1 MKKKLAL
8 FLAFLATAQLFACG
22 DNSVT
27 PSSDTTDVAEST
39 TEPAPDLTYVCE
51 LPDDVR
57 FDGETFT
64 FAIYENPNVDNH
76 LLSEEE
82 TGETINDA
90 KIKRQRLVEER
101 LGLTIEELVIADDIA
116 PVRTAILAADNEFD
130 VATVRCTHALSLWEE
145 EMLTPMSKLPYIDID
160 KGYWNK
166 DFNASLTLGGEQYTA
181 IGDMLTSTLDL
192 TYALTFNKKL
202 AENYKVG
209 DIYSLVREG
218 KWTFDQMFAMMR
230 TATSD
235 ANGDGKMDENDNYGY
250 SSHVKQVLLGFWIAA
265 GELSVKKDKD
275 DIPYLAIGEEG
286 FINVLERVYSI
297 CYDEGTYAK
306 APAVGIAGN
315 DVTDE
320 QIKLFTSNQLLF
332 MDSSFFFMQKLRSM
346 ENDFGIIPYP
356 KLDENQERYYS
367 RVSYYNAPIVPVT
380 NNNLEKTG
388 AVLEYFNYV
397 SHDTVIP
404 AYCDVVLYGKVTR
417 DDESRDM
424 LDLIFNSRVV
434 DIGDTTMCET
444 IRDGTFRTMFVLNDR
459 DVASKIPNIQTKL
472 DEFVEKIPK

>member
-1 MKKKLAL
+1 
-8 FLAFLATAQLFACG
+8 
-22 DNSVT
+22 
-27 PSSDTTDVAEST
+27 
-39 TEPAPDLTYVCE
+39 
-51 LPDDVR
+51 
-57 FDGETFT
+57 
-64 FAIYENPNVDNH
+64 
-76 LLSEEE
+76 
-82 TGETINDA
+82 
-90 KIKRQRLVEER
+90 
-101 LGLTIEELVIADDIA
+101 
-116 PVRTAILAADNEFD
+116 
-130 VATVRCTHALSLWEE
+130 
-145 EMLTPMSKLPYIDID
+145 MLTPMSKLPYIDID

-166 DFNASLTLGGEQYTA
+166 DFNASLTLGGKQYTA

-250 SSHVKQVLLGFWIAA
+250 SSHVKQVLPGFWIAA

>member
-27 PSSDTTDVAEST
+27 PPPNSTDVADST

-51 LPDDVR
+51 LPDDVK

-64 FAIYENPNVDNH
+64 FAIYENASVDNH
-76 LLSEEE
+76 LLSDEE

-90 KIKRQRLVEER
+90 KIKRQRMVEDR
-101 LGLTIEELVIADDIA
+101 LGLTIEEMVFTDSLA
-116 PVRTAILAADNEFD
+116 PIQNSILAADNEFD
-130 VATVRCTHALSLWEE
+130 VATVRCTHALTLWEE
-145 EMLTPMSKLPYIDID
+145 AMLTPASKLPYVDIE

-166 DFNASLTLGGEQYTA
+166 SFNESLTLAGEQYIA

-192 TYALTFNKKL
+192 TYTLTFNKKL

-209 DIYSLVREG
+209 DIYSLVRDG
-218 KWTFDQMFAMMR
+218 KWTFNQMFSMMK

-235 ANGDGKMDENDNYGY
+235 ANGDSKMDENDNYGY
-250 SSHVKQVLLGFWIAA
+250 SGNVKQVLPAFWIAA

-275 DIPYLAIGEEG
+275 DIPYLAIGEES
-286 FINVLERVYSI
+286 FINTINRVFTA
-297 CYDEGTYAK
+297 CYDDGNYFK
-306 APAVGIAGN
+306 ADGD
-315 DVTDE
+315 DVTAD
-320 QIKLFTSNQLLF
+320 QIKLFTNDHLLF
-332 MDSSFFFMQKLRSM
+332 MDASFFYIQQLRSM
-346 ENDFGIIPYP
+346 ETDFGIIPYP
-356 KLDENQERYYS
+356 KSDESQERYYS

-397 SHDTVIP
+397 SHDTVLP
-404 AYCDVVLYGKVTR
+404 AYSDVVLYGKVIR
-417 DDESRDM
+417 DDESREM
-424 LDLIFNSRVV
+424 LDIIFDSRVV
-434 DIGDTTMCET
+434 DIGDTTMCST
-444 IRDGTFRTMFVLNDR
+444 IRDGVFKNMFKNDDR
-459 DVASKIPNIQTKL
+459 DISSKIPNIQSAI

>member
-27 PSSDTTDVAEST
+27 PPSDSTDADQSATV
-39 TEPAPDLTYVCE
+39 PATDLTYVCE

-64 FAIYENPNVDNH
+64 FMIYENPDVDNH
-76 LLSEEE
+76 LLSDEE
-82 TGETINDA
+82 TGDTVNDA

-101 LGLTIEELVIADDIA
+101 LGVTLKETVFKEQNWSAA
-116 PVRTAILAADNEFD
+116 PIRNLILAGDNEFD
-130 VATVRCTHALSLWEE
+130 VATIRCTDALSFWEE
-145 EMLTPMSKLPYIDID
+145 GLVTPATDLPYVNIE

-166 DFNASLTLGGEQYTA
+166 DFNASLTLDGQQYIA

-192 TYALTFNKKL
+192 TFALTFNKKL

-209 DIYSLVREG
+209 DIYSLVRDG
-218 KWTFDQMFAMMR
+218 KWTFDQMFSMMK
-230 TATSD
+230 TATND
-235 ANGDGKMDENDNYGY
+235 TNGDSKMDENDNYGLTGY
-250 SSHVKQVLLGFWIAA
+250 PKQILPGFWIAA
-265 GELSVKKDKD
+265 GEMSVKKDKND
-275 DIPYLAIGEEG
+275 LPFLAIGEEK
-286 FINVLERVYSI
+286 FVDVLTRVFSV
-297 CYDEGTYAK
+297 CYDEGTYYN
-306 APAVGIAGN
+306 PGSGSSTQDIIN
-315 DVTDE
+315 
-320 QIKLFTSNQLLF
+320 KLFTENKCLF
-332 MDSSFFFMQKLRSM
+332 MDASFFYIQQLRSM

-367 RVSYYNAPIVPVT
+367 RVSYYNAPIVPIT
-380 NNNLEKTG
+380 NNTPEKTG

-417 DDESRDM
+417 DEDSRDM
-424 LDLIFNSRVV
+424 LDIIFNSRVV
-434 DIGDTTMCET
+434 DIGDTTMCST
-444 IRDGTFRTMFVLNDR
+444 IRDGVFEKMMLNDDR
-459 DVASKIPNIQTKL
+459 DIASKVPVIQTKL